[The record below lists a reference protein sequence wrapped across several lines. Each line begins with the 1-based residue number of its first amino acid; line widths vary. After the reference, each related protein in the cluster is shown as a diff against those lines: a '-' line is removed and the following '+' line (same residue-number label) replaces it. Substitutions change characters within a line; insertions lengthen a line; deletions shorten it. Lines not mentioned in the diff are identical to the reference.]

1 MTALCIGIFVFNLI
15 LVMALSLYL
24 WPISLLPIKVFERL
38 LMQKIHADHEFL
50 TLLPKHQFGFRE
62 DHSAT
67 RQVNWIVNE
76 ISKSLEEKNLSRC
89 IPGHLPSVQQSLT
102 QRLAL
107 QIKNCIT
114 YQLLKSYLSKK
125 HFLSNLI
132 ISSPTF
138 ILSTPVFREAVLLGR
153 WLSYFIQPIY
163 LKPKA
168 PQLLPLLK
176 TRRYSS
182 LHIQTKKE
190 LEIKFRQTLSNKI
203 SLYKTVHKPIWTDG
217 FHLWDCAKPTSLNLI

>member
-1 MTALCIGIFVFNLI
+1 MKSQKAWKKKICHAVFLDIFQAFNKVWHRGLPSKLKI
-15 LVMALSLYL
+15 A
-24 WPISLLPIKVFERL
+24 LPINYL
-38 LMQKIHADHEFL
+38 NPTCQKSI
-50 TLLPKHQFGFRE
+50 
-62 DHSAT
+62 
-67 RQVNWIVNE
+67 
-76 ISKSLEEKNLSRC
+76 
-89 IPGHLPSVQQSLT
+89 
-102 QRLAL
+102 
-107 QIKNCIT
+107 
-114 YQLLKSYLSKK
+114 
-125 HFLSNLI
+125 FLSNLI
-132 ISSPTF
+132 ISSPTL

-153 WLSYFIQPIY
+153 WLSYFIQSIY